1 MPLLVGEAL
10 KSILLWPTVRR
21 EVGLKLVWNPA
32 ATKLVL
38 VACIPF
44 FVNTI
49 SYTMGNKLDI
59 MLLKELADPSEV
71 GFYAAAQNIA
81 SLAMLLAPLEAWVI
95 TPLLT
100 RAIKRDQDEFFLILR
115 RAIEGILIVAMPAT
129 MFGFAETA

>member
-1 MPLLVGEAL
+1 MAGLYLLALPLLVGEAL
-10 KSILLWPTVRR
+10 KSMMLWPTVRR
-21 EVGLKLVWNPA
+21 EIALKLVWNPKV
-32 ATKLVL
+32 TKLVL
-38 VACIPF
+38 ITCLPF

-100 RAIKRDQDEFFLILR
+100 RAIKRDENEFFLILR
-115 RAIEGILIVAMPAT
+115 RAIFFVPVRR
-129 MFGFAETA
+129 